1 MLASPKLRADLVIS
15 PQVGGTE
22 TTFVVKDPSAQ
33 RFFHFGEVEHFVAR
47 QLDGS
52 TTLDIVRRR
61 VEQQFDR
68 PLQADTLETLVNQL
82 RRCRLLE
89 SPGAREHHAGRVRG
103 NLLYLRLKAFD
114 PDHLLARLLPRLH
127 FIFTPGFLAFTAVL
141 ILLAVGVTI
150 GDWFDISRGV
160 GGLYRLD
167 ALLIAWLTV
176 LLVTTAHEFA
186 HGLTCKRFGGQVHE
200 IGFLL
205 IYFQP
210 AFYCNVSDAWLFPRK
225 SSRLWVTF
233 AGAYLEIVV
242 WASATLVW
250 SIVDIDTGL
259 SFLALVIMTT
269 SGIKTLFNL
278 NPLIKL
284 DGYYLLS
291 DYLEIP
297 NLRQKSVEYLRML
310 VTRGWRTTM
319 SRTSELSARE
329 RRIYIVYGLLAS
341 AYSIWLLGLI
351 GVHFGSFL
359 VERYRGP
366 GFLLFMAF
374 LGLMFQHRITGAV
387 SGLKAR
393 FSSPTRARGPLKRRV
408 LIAGLATAAIAMVTV
423 RMELRVSGEF
433 KILPGQHTDVRA
445 QVAGMIEEIY
455 VDEGDTVKAGD
466 RVARLAERDFQAD
479 LGQVEAEIVERR
491 ARLKMLRAGAT
502 PAEIQLVRHELQ
514 TTVTRQQQLERQ
526 FEEAT
531 KMQASRRS
539 RAESGMTAAETR
551 LQYDEQDLERSRELF
566 RLGLISRTQL
576 DRSEEQA
583 RLRARELESSR
594 AEVAI
599 LASDGLSQ
607 LAGELA
613 VAKNGV
619 EETNGKL
626 RVLLQG
632 SRPEIIES
640 VEAEVER
647 LEVRRRQL
655 ASELRLATITSVAP
669 GVIVTPRLKER
680 RGAHVAKG
688 DLIAEVHE
696 LDRVTPEIVVSEKE
710 IGDVTPGSHV
720 TLKARAYPE
729 MAFAGTVKAVSPA
742 AVDTDGPER
751 RVFRVIVEM
760 EQKNDLL
767 RPAMTGN
774 AKIDCGKRPI
784 FQLLTRR
791 IARYIRVESWSWW

>member
-1 MLASPKLRADLVIS
+1 
-15 PQVGGTE
+15 
-22 TTFVVKDPSAQ
+22 
-33 RFFHFGEVEHFVAR
+33 
-47 QLDGS
+47 
-52 TTLDIVRRR
+52 
-61 VEQQFDR
+61 
-68 PLQADTLETLVNQL
+68 
-82 RRCRLLE
+82 
-89 SPGAREHHAGRVRG
+89 
-103 NLLYLRLKAFD
+103 
-114 PDHLLARLLPRLH
+114 
-127 FIFTPGFLAFTAVL
+127 
-141 ILLAVGVTI
+141 
-150 GDWFDISRGV
+150 
-160 GGLYRLD
+160 
-167 ALLIAWLTV
+167 
-176 LLVTTAHEFA
+176 LVTTAHEFA

-319 SRTSELSARE
+319 SRTSELSPRE

-341 AYSIWLLGLI
+341 VYSIWLLGLI